1 MAKKRFQNTS
11 LRFNSDMEPQHIAQY
26 CKLGSKEQTLLAE
39 IYQKMNL
46 SARSY
51 HRLLKVARTIADLDE
66 SHEIT
71 EAHLAE
77 ASCYRIA
84 SGKYW
89 NHGSV
94 GG

>member
-51 HRLLKVARTIADLDE
+51 HRLLKVARTIADLE
-66 SHEIT
+66 GEEKIGIPHLS
-71 EAHLAE
+71 EAV
-77 ASCYRIA
+77 SYRTVEE
-84 SGKYW
+84 KLY
-89 NHGSV
+89 
-94 GG
+94 